1 MIVILIDVYLLTA
14 DKMPNRAYPK
24 RADVAEKEA
33 WSWFESVPPENITHE
48 QLELAYRVSL
58 NICKNCK

>member
-1 MIVILIDVYLLTA
+1 MNYLFFLK

-33 WSWFESVPPENITHE
+33 WSWSESVSPDNITNEH
-48 QLELAYRVSL
+48 LDLAYRVSL